1 MATMNFYFSR
11 HPNSAVPN
19 CLLLQQL
26 LLMMMMMQNQVETR
40 LFHYINCAQFNWKER
55 ESKPINCKTLFC

>member
-19 CLLLQQL
+19 CLLLQQQ
-26 LLMMMMMQNQVETR
+26 LLMMMMMQNQVETTIS
-40 LFHYINCAQFNWKER
+40 LHKLCTIQLEGKR
-55 ESKPINCKTLFC
+55 E

>member
-19 CLLLQQL
+19 CLLL
-26 LLMMMMMQNQVETR
+26 MMMMMQNQVETTIS
-40 LFHYINCAQFNWKER
+40 LHKLCTIQLEGKR
-55 ESKPINCKTLFC
+55 E